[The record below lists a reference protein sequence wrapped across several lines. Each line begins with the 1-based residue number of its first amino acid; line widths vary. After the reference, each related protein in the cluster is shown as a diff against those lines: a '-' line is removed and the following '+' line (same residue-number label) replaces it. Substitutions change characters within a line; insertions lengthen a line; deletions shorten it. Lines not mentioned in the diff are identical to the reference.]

1 MEAAFSAVLETFDGV
16 IYFETADLFFK
27 EEQTARQHGHFHSFN
42 IYVIKKEL
50 CILSI
55 FKDINL
61 LVGAKPETFLI
72 LCLQFI
78 CVKFDRS

>member
-16 IYFETADLFFK
+16 IYFEAADLFFK

-42 IYVIKKEL
+42 IYVIKEL
-50 CILSI
+50 CILSN
-55 FKDINL
+55 FKEINL
-61 LVGAKPETFLI
+61 LVDAKPETLLI

>member
-42 IYVIKKEL
+42 IYVIIKNYVFSPFLKTL
-50 CILSI
+50 TIWLVR
-55 FKDINL
+55 NL
-61 LVGAKPETFLI
+61 
-72 LCLQFI
+72 
-78 CVKFDRS
+78 RHS